1 MIGGS
6 DQYVN
11 QLGDSFARWA
21 MDAAAASILYLF
33 QYISK
38 PTDPIFDVLTPAYN
52 RVLALSLLIAGAV
65 IAFALMERIFGGDK
79 GAGVTVV
86 GRTLAACA
94 AAMLG
99 LPLMRYAV
107 TYSDLIATVWN
118 SDVYAGASQ
127 LVTGI
132 SPAFHVG
139 AGQALGS
146 TLGLFIAAFLI
157 VLLAVLVHLELV
169 LRAALLALTTT
180 LLPLVCV
187 MAIWPRLSRAL
198 THMVGFILALL
209 LSKFVVATAIY
220 LGFAMV
226 VHSYY
231 MSPDPSVALLTGL
244 ATLTAAAF
252 APLVLVQGIRFAESG
267 AAAATRGFSFGA
279 GRTVTRVGTWGTRRL
294 SGPQSVARTS
304 VSRAGQSSTAAQA
317 DPDESASSEGAS

>member
-1 MIGGS
+1 
-6 DQYVN
+6 
-11 QLGDSFARWA
+11 

-65 IAFALMERIFGGDK
+65 IAFALMERILGGSK

-86 GRTLAACA
+86 GRTLSACA
-94 AAMLG
+94 AAMVG
-99 LPLMRYAV
+99 LPVMRYAV

-118 SDVYAGASQ
+118 ADVYAGASH

-132 SPAFHVG
+132 SPAFHSG
-139 AGQALGS
+139 AGRALGS
-146 TLGLFIAAFLI
+146 TLGVFIAAFLT

-226 VHSYY
+226 VHSYAT
-231 MSPDPSVALLTGL
+231 SPDPSVALLTGL
-244 ATLTAAAF
+244 ATLTAAVF

-279 GRTVTRVGTWGTRRL
+279 GRTITRVGTWGTRRL
-294 SGPQSVARTS
+294 SGLQGVGRTGTSRTTQASVG
-304 VSRAGQSSTAAQA
+304 GQPG
-317 DPDESASSEGAS
+317 PDEPGSRDGAS

>member
-38 PTDPIFDVLTPAYN
+38 PTDPIFDVLAPAYN

-65 IAFALMERIFGGDK
+65 IAFALMDRVLGGDK

-94 AAMLG
+94 AAMFG

-118 SDVYAGASQ
+118 VDVYSGASK

-132 SPAFHVG
+132 SPAFHSG
-139 AGQALGS
+139 SGPALGS
-146 TLGLFIAAFLI
+146 ALGLFIAAFLT

-187 MAIWPRLSRAL
+187 TAIWPRLSRAL
-198 THMVGFILALL
+198 THMLGFIVALL
-209 LSKFVVATAIY
+209 LSKFVVATAVY

-226 VHSYY
+226 VHSYAT
-231 MSPDPSVALLTGL
+231 SPDASVALLTGL
-244 ATLTAAAF
+244 ATLTAAVF

-279 GRTVTRVGTWGTRRL
+279 GRTVTRAGTWGTRTLR
-294 SGPQSVARTS
+294 GVQGVARTGA
-304 VSRAGQSSTAAQA
+304 SRTGQASAGAHAG
-317 DPDESASSEGAS
+317 PDEPESPESAS